1 MEKKGQED
9 MGGGSYYQERNLQEI
24 GMDSFFK

>member
-9 MGGGSYYQERNLQEI
+9 MGGGSYYQERNLQET
-24 GMDSFFK
+24 GMDIFFK

>member
-9 MGGGSYYQERNLQEI
+9 IGGGSGYQERNLQEI
-24 GMDSFFK
+24 GMDIFFK